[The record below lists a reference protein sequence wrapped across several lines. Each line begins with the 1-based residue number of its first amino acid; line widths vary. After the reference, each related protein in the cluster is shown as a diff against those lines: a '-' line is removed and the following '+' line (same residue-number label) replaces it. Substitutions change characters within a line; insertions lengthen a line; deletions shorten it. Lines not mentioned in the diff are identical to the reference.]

1 MPIFSLHCFR
11 WRFLCECGG
20 LHVQKGLFRLV
31 LSGFVTGVKAP
42 SDKGTDMS
50 SILTNNGAM
59 VALQTMKQINRNMS
73 GVQSQISTG
82 LKVGNA
88 KDNAAT
94 WAISKVMESDVAGF
108 KTIQDSLSL
117 GSSTV
122 NVARNAAETTVKLLS
137 EIKEKI
143 VGAQEQNVDRA
154 KIQTDISQLRDQ
166 ISAVVNSAQFNGL
179 NMVNGQ
185 ATSPVSIL
193 SSLDRS
199 AGGTVQSGT
208 IEIALEGTNLTSN
221 AGVGLGAAAHPG
233 TGAAQPVGDGT
244 TLTYGAA
251 GFDFAGAD
259 GNPVAAGDPGGDVA
273 LRAGDMTGAPSAAA
287 LAAGDRVQLDVDGTR
302 VAYTLREGDGGAAVL
317 AGLRGQLES
326 AGLHS
331 SISIAFDGADFTI
344 TNNTGGSIDVTMS
357 ATRGAGGLSSLDG
370 LTVAGSD
377 QARVDALRDVEQM
390 IQYAID
396 ASASF
401 GSAQKRVEI
410 QKEFVGNLMDSMRAG
425 IGALVDADMEETS
438 ARLQALQV
446 QQQLGIQALSIAN
459 QQPQNILSL
468 FR

>member
-1 MPIFSLHCFR
+1 
-11 WRFLCECGG
+11 
-20 LHVQKGLFRLV
+20 
-31 LSGFVTGVKAP
+31 
-42 SDKGTDMS
+42 MS

-59 VALQTMKQINRNMS
+59 VALQTMKQINRSMS
-73 GVQSQISTG
+73 QVQGQISTG
-82 LKVGNA
+82 LKVGSA

-122 NVARNAAETTVKLLS
+122 NVARNAAETTVKLLT

-154 KIQTDISQLRDQ
+154 KIQTDIAQLRDQ
-166 ISAVVNSAQFNGL
+166 ISSVVNSAQFNGL

-185 ATSPVSIL
+185 AQNPVSIL

-208 IEIALEGTNLTSN
+208 IEIALDATNLTTN
-221 AGVGLGAAAHPG
+221 VGTALTAAAHAG
-233 TGAAQPVGDGT
+233 TGAAQTVADGADLVFATGD
-244 TLTYGAA
+244 
-251 GFDFAGAD
+251 FDFAAAD
-259 GNPVAAGDPGGDVA
+259 GTAGGGVA
-273 LRAGDMTGAPSAAA
+273 LRTGDMTGAPVNTA
-287 LAAGDRVQLDVDGTR
+287 LAAGDRVQLDVGGTR
-302 VAYTLREGDGGAAVL
+302 VAYTVREGDAGSAIL
-317 AGLRGQLES
+317 AGLRNELEA

-331 SISIAFDGADFTI
+331 NVAIEFDGSDFTI
-344 TNNTGGSIDVTMS
+344 TNNTGEAMDVTMT
-357 ATRGAGGLSSLDG
+357 ATRGAGGMSALGG
-370 LTVAGSD
+370 LTVAGTD
-377 QARVDALRDVEQM
+377 QQRTDALRDVEQM

-396 ASASF
+396 ASATF
-401 GSAQKRVEI
+401 GSSQKRVDI
-410 QKEFVGNLMDSMRAG
+410 QKEFVGSLMDSMKVG
-425 IGALVDADMEETS
+425 IGSLVDADMEETS

>member
-1 MPIFSLHCFR
+1 
-11 WRFLCECGG
+11 
-20 LHVQKGLFRLV
+20 
-31 LSGFVTGVKAP
+31 
-42 SDKGTDMS
+42 MS

-59 VALQTMKQINRNMS
+59 VALQTMKQINRSMS
-73 GVQSQISTG
+73 QVQGQISTG
-82 LKVGNA
+82 LKVGSA

-122 NVARNAAETTVKLLS
+122 NVARNAAETTVKLLT

-154 KIQTDISQLRDQ
+154 KIQTDIEQLRDQ
-166 ISAVVNSAQFNGL
+166 ISSVVNSAQFNGL

-185 ATSPVSIL
+185 AQNPVSIL

-208 IEIALEGTNLTSN
+208 IEIALDATNLTTN
-221 AGVGLGAAAHPG
+221 VGTAVTAAAHPG
-233 TGAAQPVGDGT
+233 TGVAQAVADGADLVFAVGD
-244 TLTYGAA
+244 
-251 GFDFAGAD
+251 FDFAAAD
-259 GNPVAAGDPGGDVA
+259 GTAGGGVA
-273 LRAGDMTGAPSAAA
+273 LRVGDMTGAPVDTA

-302 VAYTLREGDGGAAVL
+302 VAYTVREGDAGAAIL
-317 AGLRGQLES
+317 AGLRSELEA

-331 SISIAFDGADFTI
+331 NIAIEFDGADFTI
-344 TNNTGGSIDVTMS
+344 TNNTGGADPINVTMT
-357 ATRGAGGLSSLDG
+357 ATRGAGGMSALGG
-370 LTVAGSD
+370 LTVAGTD
-377 QARVDALRDVEQM
+377 QQRTDALRDVEQM

-396 ASASF
+396 ASATF
-401 GSAQKRVEI
+401 GSAQKRVDI
-410 QKEFVGNLMDSMRAG
+410 QKEFVGSLMDSMKSG
-425 IGALVDADMEETS
+425 IGSLVDADMEETS

>member
-1 MPIFSLHCFR
+1 M
-11 WRFLCECGG
+11 W
-20 LHVQKGLFRLV
+20 
-31 LSGFVTGVKAP
+31 SGFATGVKAP
-42 SDKGTDMS
+42 FDKGTDMS

-73 GVQSQISTG
+73 GVQGQISTG

-154 KIQTDISQLRDQ
+154 KIQTDINQLRDQ
-166 ISAVVNSAQFNGL
+166 ISSVVNSAQFNGL

-185 ATSPVSIL
+185 ATNPVSIL

-208 IEIALEGTNLTSN
+208 IEIALDGTNLTSN
-221 AGVGLGAAAHPG
+221 AGVELGAAAHPG
-233 TGAAQPVGDGT
+233 TGVAQTVAD
-244 TLTYGAA
+244 AA
-251 GFDFAGAD
+251 GLTFAVSDFDFAGTD
-259 GNPVAAGDPGGDVA
+259 GNPGGGVA
-273 LRAGDMTGAPSAAA
+273 LRAGDMTGAPGANA
-287 LAAGDRVQLDVDGTR
+287 LAAGDRVQLDVSGTR
-302 VAYTLREGDGGAAVL
+302 VAYTVREGDGGAAIL

-331 SISIAFDGADFTI
+331 SIAIAFDGADFTI
-344 TNNTGGSIDVTMS
+344 TNSTGADIDVTMS

-377 QARVDALRDVEQM
+377 QARTDALRDVEQM

-410 QKEFVGNLMDSMRAG
+410 QKEFVGSLMDSMRSG